1 MLDRIEDAMTVTA
14 KVTEE
19 MVTKAGEIM
28 TELFLQEENKES
40 KLKIQYET
48 ARRKVQVLQIL
59 MTI

>member
-1 MLDRIEDAMTVTA
+1 MTVTA

-48 ARRKVQVLQIL
+48 AKRKVQVLQIL

>member
-1 MLDRIEDAMTVTA
+1 MSDRIEDAMTVTA